1 VVVLSCFGE
10 SVQCVSDVM
19 GLLGFFFFLEQEV
32 TFRVDYNV
40 PSISRDFGTVF
51 LGDKNVA
58 MLVVSQGWVK
68 VESRVLCVWMFHV

>member
-1 VVVLSCFGE
+1 MCRVDLFCSE
-10 SVQCVSDVM
+10 LISDVM
-19 GLLGFFFFLEQEV
+19 CMLEIFLEQEV

-51 LGDKNVA
+51 VGDKNVA

-68 VESRVLCVWMFHV
+68 VESRVLCVWMCHV

>member
-1 VVVLSCFGE
+1 
-10 SVQCVSDVM
+10 M
-19 GLLGFFFFLEQEV
+19 

-51 LGDKNVA
+51 VGDKNVA

-68 VESRVLCVWMFHV
+68 VESRVLCVWMCHV